1 MTDRSSAS
9 PPAAPQASTQV
20 TTTTTVVAR
29 VAVPSS
35 ELFQG
40 RRELVIEHNG
50 ETYSLRQTSKGGLIL
65 TK

>member
-1 MTDRSSAS
+1 MNDPRHPPRNSA
-9 PPAAPQASTQV
+9 PEPAAPAV
-20 TTTTTVVAR
+20 KVVAR
-29 VAVPSS
+29 PAVPSS

>member
-1 MTDRSSAS
+1 MNERDRPAGTASADS
-9 PPAAPQASTQV
+9 AARAA
-20 TTTTTVVAR
+20 TTLVAR
-29 VAVPSS
+29 RAVPSS

-40 RRELVIEHNG
+40 RREVTIEHNG

>member
-1 MTDRSSAS
+1 MSERR
-9 PPAAPQASTQV
+9 AAPHAAGPRTNAGA
-20 TTTTTVVAR
+20 TAPVVAR
-29 VAVPSS
+29 VTVPSS

>member
-1 MTDRSSAS
+1 MSERDRPTGTAGANT
-9 PPAAPQASTQV
+9 AARAATPLA
-20 TTTTTVVAR
+20 AR
-29 VAVPSS
+29 HTVPSS

-40 RRELVIEHNG
+40 RREVVIEHNG